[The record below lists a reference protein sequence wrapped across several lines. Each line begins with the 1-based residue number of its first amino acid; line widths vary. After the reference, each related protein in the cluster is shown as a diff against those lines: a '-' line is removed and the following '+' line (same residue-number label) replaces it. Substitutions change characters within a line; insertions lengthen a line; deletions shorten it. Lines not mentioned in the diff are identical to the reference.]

1 LAMANALDLG
11 VPGSVVFPVAVG
23 GSILV
28 VALAGR
34 LFFRERMHL
43 LSWAGVAIGILA
55 VALLSA
61 S

>member
-1 LAMANALDLG
+1 
-11 VPGSVVFPVAVG
+11 
-23 GSILV
+23 
-28 VALAGR
+28 